1 MKNVMKNLSAK
12 LGNNWTSFIRD
23 LYKCFGKL
31 DISEFLSS
39 WNALKISYPS
49 AEAYLLR
56 MERTKEKW
64 AACFNHDTFMADMT
78 TTQRGES
85 MNNMMKGYLDAS
97 TSLMKFI
104 TAFQSA
110 LDAQNEKTEFRVYQQ
125 NNFNILYKT
134 TSPFERQA
142 ASILTTYALKKTQDQ
157 LMQSFTYSCE
167 NISK

>member
-1 MKNVMKNLSAK
+1 MDVL
-12 LGNNWTSFIRD
+12 
-23 LYKCFGKL
+23 
-31 DISEFLSS
+31 EFLSN
-39 WNALKISYPS
+39 WEVLKTSYPS
-49 AEAYLLR
+49 TATYLSR

-64 AACFNHDTFMADMT
+64 AACYNHDTFMADMT

-125 NNFNILYKT
+125 NNFNIIYKT
-134 TSPFERQA
+134 TSPLEYQA
-142 ASILTTYALKKTQDQ
+142 ASILTTYSLKKTQEQ
-157 LMQSFTYSCE
+157 LMQSFMYKCE
-167 NISK
+167 EISK